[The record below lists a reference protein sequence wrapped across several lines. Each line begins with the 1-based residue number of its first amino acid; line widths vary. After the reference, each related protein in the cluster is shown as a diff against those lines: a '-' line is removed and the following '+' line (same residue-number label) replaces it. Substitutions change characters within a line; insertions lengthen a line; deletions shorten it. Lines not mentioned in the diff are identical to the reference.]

1 MTDPSS
7 GAPGA
12 ADSAAGPVI
21 FIGDRLTESGSWSE
35 WLPDLDV
42 VNLGHAG
49 DTTADVLERLDEVIA
64 AQPSAVVVL
73 VGTNDLSHRAS
84 VEQVV
89 RGNEE
94 ILFKLR
100 HELPHT
106 RLVVQS
112 VLPREQERAEDIH
125 EVNIH
130 LRQFAAAPS
139 VKAEFVDLFAVL
151 ADEHGALRQEY
162 SLDGVALNQAGYE
175 AWLEELRP
183 VLAAE
188 HPFASAGA

>member
-1 MTDPSS
+1 VTDPSS
-7 GAPGA
+7 GAPSA

-21 FIGDRLTESGSWSE
+21 FVGDKLTESGAWAE
-35 WLPDLDV
+35 WLPDFDI
-42 VNLGHAG
+42 VNKGRAG
-49 DTTADVLERLDEVIA
+49 DTTADVLERLDEVIE
-64 AQPSAVVVL
+64 AQPSAVVL
-73 VGTNDLSHRAS
+73 LIGTNDLSHRAA

-100 HELPHT
+100 HELPQA
-106 RLVVQS
+106 RLIVQS
-112 VLPREQERAEDIH
+112 VLPRERERAEDIH

-139 VKAEFVDLFAVL
+139 VKAEFIDLFAVL
-151 ADEHGALRQEY
+151 ADEEGALRPEY
-162 SLDGVALNQAGYE
+162 SQDGVGLNAAGYE
-175 AWLEELRP
+175 VWLEALRP

-188 HPFASAGA
+188 HPFAATGA